1 MWACAFR
8 AADDASAGIDQYCH
22 PSMTENPWAALER
35 KCLAAEQQYGKAVL
49 QTFAVQPDVNIGA
62 ALAEEMQVRLP
73 Q

>member
-1 MWACAFR
+1 
-8 AADDASAGIDQYCH
+8 
-22 PSMTENPWAALER
+22 MTENPWAALER